1 MMPGRGGGG
10 LGAGDEGGWGVIYS
24 KLNRRGLWEGVRQ
37 ENGKYGLDF
46 GPQPLCF
53 LRLLNVTNQKCLR

>member
-24 KLNRRGLWEGVRQ
+24 KLNRGLWEAGRQ
-37 ENGKYGLDF
+37 EKWKICYGLWSPTPTPKCD
-46 GPQPLCF
+46 QPKMS
-53 LRLLNVTNQKCLR
+53 LLTLF

>member
-24 KLNRRGLWEGVRQ
+24 KLNRRGPLEAITQ
-37 ENGKYGLDF
+37 ENGKYVMDVAT
-46 GPQPLCF
+46 PKCDQPKMS
-53 LRLLNVTNQKCLR
+53 LLALF